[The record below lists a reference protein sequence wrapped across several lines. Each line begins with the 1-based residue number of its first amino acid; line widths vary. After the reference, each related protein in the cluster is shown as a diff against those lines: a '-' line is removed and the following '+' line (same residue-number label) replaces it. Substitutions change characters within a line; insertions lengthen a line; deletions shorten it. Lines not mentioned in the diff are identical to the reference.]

1 MATESSPFDTEVSTR
16 KTSVSQRKQIIAIA
30 NSHISGRKLGA
41 PLTNMALSI
50 LRDKSYEHTDYHL
63 HYYSINI
70 NGKDLRSSTFFI
82 KDSTRRRRQT
92 MFQEYLRRIGLLLG
106 GLLVSAIG
114 ITLMLQANIGLEPWS
129 VLQQGMSKTFG
140 ITYGT
145 AASIV
150 GAAVIAIAYFCGES
164 FGLGTLAN
172 IFVCPIFIDILLY
185 LNWIPLFE
193 RFSTGLAALLI
204 GMELLA
210 LGTWMYMKST
220 LGSGPRDALMVV
232 LARKTH
238 RTVGLCR
245 AAVEVVIVF
254 IGWRLGGQVGIGTI
268 VAAVGVGSLFNLNFA
283 LLRFNPALLHQ
294 ENLPETLQRFR
305 GRKTIT

>member
-1 MATESSPFDTEVSTR
+1 M
-16 KTSVSQRKQIIAIA
+16 
-30 NSHISGRKLGA
+30 L
-41 PLTNMALSI
+41 
-50 LRDKSYEHTDYHL
+50 
-63 HYYSINI
+63 
-70 NGKDLRSSTFFI
+70 
-82 KDSTRRRRQT
+82 
-92 MFQEYLRRIGLLLG
+92 QEYLRRIGLLLV

-129 VLQQGMSKTFG
+129 VLQQGIAKTFG

-254 IGWRLGGQVGIGTI
+254 IGWRLGGGRRLPVQSELWSAALQPCPAPSGESAGDPSAVPWAENHHLNARSRLPVGTSIPN
-268 VAAVGVGSLFNLNFA
+268 GVT
-283 LLRFNPALLHQ
+283 P
-294 ENLPETLQRFR
+294 
-305 GRKTIT
+305 

>member
-1 MATESSPFDTEVSTR
+1 
-16 KTSVSQRKQIIAIA
+16 
-30 NSHISGRKLGA
+30 
-41 PLTNMALSI
+41 
-50 LRDKSYEHTDYHL
+50 
-63 HYYSINI
+63 
-70 NGKDLRSSTFFI
+70 
-82 KDSTRRRRQT
+82 
-92 MFQEYLRRIGLLLG
+92 
-106 GLLVSAIG
+106 
-114 ITLMLQANIGLEPWS
+114 
-129 VLQQGMSKTFG
+129 MSKTFG

-172 IFVCPIFIDILLY
+172 IFVCPIFIDILFY

-193 RFSTGLAALLI
+193 RFSTGLSARLI

-220 LGSGPRDALMVV
+220 LGSGPRDAL
-232 LARKTH
+232 
-238 RTVGLCR
+238 
-245 AAVEVVIVF
+245 EVVIVF
-254 IGWRLGGQVGIGTI
+254 IGWRLGGQVGIGPI

-305 GRKTIT
+305 ERKTIA